1 MQKNTRSFIQSSM
14 AFTEADLV
22 SQLPGFVDEVSEVLE
37 KGCQE
42 DVLVMDFSKVLCK
55 VSHSLPIHKL
65 QQCGISLG
73 QACS

>member
-1 MQKNTRSFIQSSM
+1 M
-14 AFTEADLV
+14 
-22 SQLPGFVDEVSEVLE
+22 SQLLGFVDEVSEVLE

-42 DVLVMDFSKVLCK
+42 DVLVMDFSKALCK

-65 QQCGISLG
+65 PQYGISLG